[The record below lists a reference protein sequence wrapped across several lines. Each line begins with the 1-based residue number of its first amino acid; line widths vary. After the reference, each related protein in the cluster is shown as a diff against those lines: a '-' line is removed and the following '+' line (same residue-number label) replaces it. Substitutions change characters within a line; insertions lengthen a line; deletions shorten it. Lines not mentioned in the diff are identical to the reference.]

1 MVDKE
6 DELFAVIAKEL
17 RKKFDGIYIIGKQL
31 SSEPPRFPAVSIIQE
46 NNIVNT
52 RYSTFD
58 EMENVAHITQYI
70 EIYSNDKEQKEEI
83 CKSISLAIDNVLK
96 THGYCRMLNQ
106 PMVNA
111 DDSIARRIMRYKKEN
126 ETQY

>member
-1 MVDKE
+1 MIDREDRLFVD
-6 DELFAVIAKEL
+6 IADNL
-17 RKKFDGIYIIGKQL
+17 RKQFDGIYIIGKQL
-31 SSEPPRFPAVSIIQE
+31 SSEPPRFPAVSIVQE

-52 RYSTFD
+52 KFSTFNRL
-58 EMENVAHITQYI
+58 ENVACITQYI

-83 CKSISLAIDNVLK
+83 CKSISLVIDNVLK
-96 THGYCRMLNQ
+96 FYGYCRMLNQ

-111 DDSIARRIMRYKKEN
+111 DDTIARRIMRYKKEN

>member
-1 MVDKE
+1 MIDKE
-6 DELFAVIAKEL
+6 DELFTVIAKEL

-46 NNIVNT
+46 NNTVNT
-52 RYSTFD
+52 RYSTFN
-58 EMENVAHITQYI
+58 ELENVAHITQYI
-70 EIYSNDKEQKEEI
+70 EIYSNDKELKEEI

-111 DDSIARRIMRYKKEN
+111 DDTIARRIMRYKKEN

>member
-1 MVDKE
+1 MIDKE
-6 DELFAVIAKEL
+6 DESFAVIAKEL

-83 CKSISLAIDNVLK
+83 CKSISIVIDDVLK
-96 THGYCRMLNQ
+96 THGYYRMLNQ

>member
-1 MVDKE
+1 MIDRE
-6 DELFAVIAKEL
+6 DGLFADIANEL
-17 RKKFDGIYIIGKQL
+17 RKQFRDIYIIGKQL
-31 SSEPPRFPAVSIIQE
+31 SSEPPRFPTVSIIQE
-46 NNIVNT
+46 NNVVNK

-58 EMENVAHITQYI
+58 KMENVAHITQYI

-83 CKSISLAIDNVLK
+83 CKSISLVIDNVLK

-111 DDSIARRIMRYKKEN
+111 DDTIARRIMRYKKEN

>member
-1 MVDKE
+1 MIDKE

-52 RYSTFD
+52 RYSTFN
-58 EMENVAHITQYI
+58 ELENVACITQYI
-70 EIYSNDKEQKEEI
+70 EIYSNDREQKEEI
-83 CKSISLAIDNVLK
+83 CKSISIAIDDVLK

-106 PMVNA
+106 PMINA
-111 DDSIARRIMRYKKEN
+111 DDSIARRVMRYKKEI
-126 ETQY
+126 ETHN

>member
-1 MVDKE
+1 MIDKE
-6 DELFAVIAKEL
+6 DGLFADIANEL
-17 RKKFDGIYIIGKQL
+17 RKQFRDIYIIGKQL
-31 SSEPPRFPAVSIIQE
+31 SSEPPRFPTVSIIQE
-46 NNIVNT
+46 NNVVNK

-70 EIYSNDKEQKEEI
+70 EIYSNDREQKEEI

-111 DDSIARRIMRYKKEN
+111 DDTIARRIMRYKKEN

>member
-1 MVDKE
+1 MIDRE
-6 DELFAVIAKEL
+6 DRLFIDIADNL

-31 SSEPPRFPAVSIIQE
+31 SSEPPRFPAVSIVQE

-52 RYSTFD
+52 KFSTFN
-58 EMENVAHITQYI
+58 ELENVACITQYI
-70 EIYSNDKEQKEEI
+70 EIYSNDNEQKEEI
-83 CKSISLAIDNVLK
+83 CKSISLVVDNVLK
-96 THGYCRMLNQ
+96 FYGYIRMLNQ

-111 DDSIARRIMRYKKEN
+111 DDTIARRIMRYKKEN

>member
-1 MVDKE
+1 MIDKE
-6 DELFAVIAKEL
+6 DGLFAEIANEL
-17 RKKFDGIYIIGKQL
+17 RKQFRDIYIIGKQL
-31 SSEPPRFPAVSIIQE
+31 SSEPPRFPAVFIIQE
-46 NNIVNT
+46 NNVVNK

-111 DDSIARRIMRYKKEN
+111 DDTIARRIMRYKKEN

>member
-1 MVDKE
+1 MIDKE
-6 DELFAVIAKEL
+6 DGLFAEIANEL
-17 RKKFDGIYIIGKQL
+17 RKQFRDIYIIEKQL

-46 NNIVNT
+46 NNVVDK

-70 EIYSNDKEQKEEI
+70 EIYSNDREQKEEI

-111 DDSIARRIMRYKKEN
+111 DDTIARRIMRYKKEN

>member
-1 MVDKE
+1 MIDKE
-6 DELFAVIAKEL
+6 DGLFAEIANEL
-17 RKKFDGIYIIGKQL
+17 RKQFRDIYIIGKQL
-31 SSEPPRFPAVSIIQE
+31 SSEPPRFPTVSIIQE
-46 NNIVNT
+46 NSVVNK

-83 CKSISLAIDNVLK
+83 CKSISLVIDNVLK

-111 DDSIARRIMRYKKEN
+111 DDTIARRIMRYKKEN

>member
-1 MVDKE
+1 MIDKE
-6 DELFAVIAKEL
+6 DGLFAEIANEL
-17 RKKFDGIYIIGKQL
+17 RKQFRDIYIIGKQL
-31 SSEPPRFPAVSIIQE
+31 SSESPRFPAVSIIQE
-46 NNIVNT
+46 NNVVNK

-83 CKSISLAIDNVLK
+83 CKSISLVIDNALK

-111 DDSIARRIMRYKKEN
+111 DDTIARRIMRYKKEN

>member
-1 MVDKE
+1 MIDREDRLFVD
-6 DELFAVIAKEL
+6 IADNL

-31 SSEPPRFPAVSIIQE
+31 STEPPRFPAVSIVQE

-52 RYSTFD
+52 KFSTFN
-58 EMENVAHITQYI
+58 ELENVACITQYI
-70 EIYSNDKEQKEEI
+70 EIYSNDNEQKEEI
-83 CKSISLAIDNVLK
+83 CKSISLVVDNVLK
-96 THGYCRMLNQ
+96 FYGYIRMLNQ

-111 DDSIARRIMRYKKEN
+111 DDTIARRIMRYKKEN

>member
-1 MVDKE
+1 MIDRE
-6 DELFAVIAKEL
+6 DGLFADIADHL
-17 RKKFDGIYIIGKQL
+17 RKQFDGIYIIGKQL
-31 SSEPPRFPAVSIIQE
+31 SSEPPRFPAVSIVQE

-52 RYSTFD
+52 KFSTLN
-58 EMENVAHITQYI
+58 ELENVACITQYI

-83 CKSISLAIDNVLK
+83 CKSISLVIDNVLK
-96 THGYCRMLNQ
+96 FHGYCRMLNQ

-111 DDSIARRIMRYKKEN
+111 DDTIARRIMRYKKEN

>member
-1 MVDKE
+1 MIDKE

-70 EIYSNDKEQKEEI
+70 EIYSNDREQKEEI
-83 CKSISLAIDNVLK
+83 CKSISIVIDDVLK

-111 DDSIARRIMRYKKEN
+111 DDSIARRVMRYKKEN

>member
-6 DELFAVIAKEL
+6 NELFAVIAKEL

-111 DDSIARRIMRYKKEN
+111 DDTIARRIMRYKKEN

>member
-1 MVDKE
+1 MTDKE
-6 DELFAVIAKEL
+6 DELFADIANNL

-31 SSEPPRFPAVSIIQE
+31 SSEPPRFPAVSIVQE

-52 RYSTFD
+52 KFSTFN
-58 EMENVAHITQYI
+58 ELENVACITQYI
-70 EIYSNDKEQKEEI
+70 EIYSNDNEQKEEI
-83 CKSISLAIDNVLK
+83 CKSISLVVDNVLK
-96 THGYCRMLNQ
+96 FHGYIRMLNQ

-111 DDSIARRIMRYKKEN
+111 DDTIARRIMRYKKEN

>member
-1 MVDKE
+1 VIDKE
-6 DELFAVIAKEL
+6 DGLFTEIANEL
-17 RKKFDGIYIIGKQL
+17 RKQFHGIYIIGKQL
-31 SSEPPRFPAVSIIQE
+31 STEPPRFPAVSIVQE
-46 NNIVNT
+46 NNVVNK

-83 CKSISLAIDNVLK
+83 CKSISSVLDNVLK
-96 THGYCRMLNQ
+96 FHDYCRMLNQ

-111 DDSIARRIMRYKKEN
+111 DDTIARRIMRYKKEN

>member
-1 MVDKE
+1 MIDKE
-6 DELFAVIAKEL
+6 DGLFAEIANEL
-17 RKKFDGIYIIGKQL
+17 RKQFRDIYIIGKQL

-83 CKSISLAIDNVLK
+83 CKSISIVIDNVLK
-96 THGYCRMLNQ
+96 THGYYRMLNL

>member
-1 MVDKE
+1 VIDKE
-6 DELFAVIAKEL
+6 DGLFAEIANEL
-17 RKKFDGIYIIGKQL
+17 RKQFRDIYIIGKQL

-46 NNIVNT
+46 NNVVNK

-96 THGYCRMLNQ
+96 TNGYCRMINQ

-111 DDSIARRIMRYKKEN
+111 DDTIARRIMRYKKEN

>member
-1 MVDKE
+1 VIDKE
-6 DELFAVIAKEL
+6 DGLFAEIANEL
-17 RKKFDGIYIIGKQL
+17 RKQFRDIYIIGKQL
-31 SSEPPRFPAVSIIQE
+31 SSEPPRFPAVSVIQE
-46 NNIVNT
+46 NNVINT

-83 CKSISLAIDNVLK
+83 CKSISLVIDNVLK

-111 DDSIARRIMRYKKEN
+111 DDTIARRIMRYKKEN

>member
-83 CKSISLAIDNVLK
+83 CKSISIVIDDVLK
-96 THGYCRMLNQ
+96 THGYYRMLNQ

>member
-1 MVDKE
+1 MIDKE
-6 DELFAVIAKEL
+6 DGLFAEIANEL
-17 RKKFDGIYIIGKQL
+17 RKQFRDIYIIGKQL

-46 NNIVNT
+46 NSVVNK

-83 CKSISLAIDNVLK
+83 CKSISLVIDYVFK
-96 THGYCRMLNQ
+96 IHGYCRMLNQ

-111 DDSIARRIMRYKKEN
+111 DDTIARRIMRYKREN

>member
-1 MVDKE
+1 MIDKE
-6 DELFAVIAKEL
+6 DGLFAEIANEL
-17 RKKFDGIYIIGKQL
+17 RKQFRDIYIIGKQL
-31 SSEPPRFPAVSIIQE
+31 SSEPPRFPAASIIQE
-46 NNIVNT
+46 NNVVNK

-83 CKSISLAIDNVLK
+83 CKSISLVIDNVLK

-111 DDSIARRIMRYKKEN
+111 DDTIARRIMRYKKEN